1 MNMRKETTLIGD
13 AIAAVNELGLKATED
28 RGQAGGRT
36 DATITVHHDGKRHR
50 FQAEV
55 KRSLTQ
61 SIIGLVTVAFE
72 GIKDR
77 LLVTDYV
84 TPPVAEELKRRGV
97 QFVDTAGNAFL
108 QRRGLFVFV
117 SGRRPNKSLP
127 AAPRPSRVFQPS
139 GIKILFAILS
149 APQLLGTQRSIAAA
163 ADVALGSVPAVLE
176 GLADLGYLVEIDGT
190 RRLVQRERLVNQ
202 WTEAYARVLDPSLE
216 LARFAAPAD
225 WWRQTD
231 LATHGVQWG
240 GETAAAIL
248 QRGLVPERAVI
259 YTDAIPTRLI
269 SQYRLKPDPA
279 GKVILRRRF
288 WNSVPSPRADVVPPL
303 LIYADLM
310 TAGDARSIDAAK
322 QIRDAYRF

>member
-1 MNMRKETTLIGD
+1 MNTQTEHTLLAD
-13 AIAAVNELGLKATED
+13 AVAALNDLGLEATAE
-28 RGQAGGRT
+28 REHANPQT
-36 DATITVHHDGKRHR
+36 DATITIHRDGKRHR
-50 FQAEV
+50 FRAEV
-55 KRSLTQ
+55 KRSLTP

-72 GIKDR
+72 GVKDR

-84 TPPVAEELKRRGV
+84 TPPMAEELSRRGV

-108 QRRGLFVFV
+108 ERRGLFVFV
-117 SGRRPNKSLP
+117 SGRRRNKILA
-127 AAPRPSRVFQPS
+127 AAPRPSRVFQTS

-149 APQLLGTQRSIAAA
+149 APQFLETQRSIASA

-176 GLADLGYLVEIDGT
+176 GLADLGYLVEIEGT
-190 RRLVQRERLVNQ
+190 RRLLQRERLVNQ

-225 WWRQTD
+225 WWRQID

-259 YTDAIPTRLI
+259 YTDALPTRLI
-269 SQYRLKPDPA
+269 SQYRLKHDPA

-322 QIRDAYRF
+322 QLRDAYRF